1 MTDIRIEIA
10 RHFFASVAEEMG
22 ASLMRAAFSPN
33 IKERRDYSCAVFDAQ
48 GQMVAQAAHIP
59 VHLGSTP
66 MSVRAALD
74 AFTFVPGLEVVLN
87 DPYAGGTHLPDV
99 TLVSGVFDELGELRF
114 LVANR
119 AHHADVGG
127 ISPGSMPLSKHIDE
141 EGIRFGPTRL
151 DDDFVDRF
159 CAASRTPDE
168 RRGDLAAQRAA
179 NRRGAIRLAE
189 ALAANK
195 HVGMLDALI
204 DYSERMMRAVISRMP
219 KGRYDFADALDSDGQ
234 GTFDIPLRVSVT
246 VEDDHM
252 VVDFMDAVDQ
262 VQGPVNVP
270 AAVTASAVY
279 FAVRCLAPSEM
290 PSNAGY
296 MRCIDIRTRSGSF
309 LDAIWPAPVAIGN
322 VETSQRVADVMF
334 GALALACPD
343 KVSAA
348 SQGTMNNILIGG
360 QDPRHGKPFA
370 YYETIGGGMGA
381 GPDHDGA
388 SGVHSH
394 MTNTLNTP
402 IEALEHAY
410 PFRINRY
417 AIRRSS
423 GGAGTYRGGD
433 GVVRAYEFDHEVT
446 VTLMT
451 ERRASRPYGLDGG
464 EAGKA
469 GRNLLIREG
478 ITTELPD
485 KITME
490 TRPGDVIQIHTPGG
504 GGFGQNEPASPTDL
518 GPT

>member
-22 ASLMRAAFSPN
+22 AALMRAAFSPN
-33 IKERRDYSCAVFDAQ
+33 IKERRDYSCAVFDAT

-74 AFTFVPGLEVVLN
+74 AFEFVPGLEVALN

-141 EGIRFGPTRL
+141 EGIRFGPTKL
-151 DDDFVDRF
+151 TDDFIEEF

-179 NRRGAIRLAE
+179 NRRGASRLAE
-189 ALAANK
+189 ALRDNK
-195 HVGMLDALI
+195 HVDMTDSLI
-204 DYSERMMRAVISRMP
+204 DYSERMMRAVISRIP
-219 KGRYDFADALDSDGQ
+219 DGRYGFADVLDSDGR
-234 GTFDIPLRVSVT
+234 GALKIPVT
-246 VEDDHM
+246 VSITVEKDQII
-252 VVDFMDAVDQ
+252 VDFLDAVDQ
-262 VQGPVNVP
+262 VHGPVNVP
-270 AAVTASAVY
+270 RAVTVSAVY
-279 FAVRCLAPSEM
+279 FAVRCLGPAEM

-296 MRCIDIRTRSGSF
+296 MRCIDIRTRPGSF
-309 LDAIWPAPVAIGN
+309 LDAVWPAPVAIGN
-322 VETSQRVADVMF
+322 VETSQRVADVVF
-334 GALALACPD
+334 GALALACPSEI
-343 KVSAA
+343 SAA

-360 QDPRHGKPFA
+360 HDPRHDQPFA

-381 GPDHDGA
+381 GPTHDGA

-410 PFRINRY
+410 PFRVSQY
-417 AIRRSS
+417 AIRRGS
-423 GGAGTYRGGD
+423 GGAGRNTGGD
-433 GVVRAYEFDHEVT
+433 GVIRTYEFSHPMT

-451 ERRASRPYGLDGG
+451 ERRSSRPYGLQGG
-464 EAGKA
+464 EPGKA
-469 GRNLLIREG
+469 GQNQLIRDG
-478 ITTELPD
+478 NTTELPD
-485 KITME
+485 KVTLE
-490 TRPGDVIQIHTPGG
+490 VCSGDVIRLLTPGG
-504 GGFGQNEPASPTDL
+504 GGFGQKVPASPIDF